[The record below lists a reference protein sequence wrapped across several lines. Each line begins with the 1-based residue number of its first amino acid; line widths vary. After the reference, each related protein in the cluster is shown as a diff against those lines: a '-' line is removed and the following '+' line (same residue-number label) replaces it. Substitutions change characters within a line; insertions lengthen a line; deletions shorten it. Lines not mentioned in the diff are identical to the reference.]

1 MSSITKLKTAQ
12 TVRNFEPSVALNL
25 VQAFH
30 RQLDLT
36 PLLELLFGQTQAV
49 VQAVGMHYRNP
60 DMGIDLF
67 FADKGPHT
75 ASYNLTYQEENLG
88 ELTCHFR
95 QRVTEESLETA
106 EDLIALA
113 MSPIKNAL
121 RYQLALHSS
130 AQPQKISEDAALTP
144 GNDDALLLV
153 KIDGFDVIRNRDGDE
168 WAQTLLQSVQNQI
181 SDGLRDADAVF
192 QIDGE
197 TLAVVLPQTSCAK
210 AEDVAA
216 KLRILI
222 ASLHLKDGTV
232 TQQLTA
238 CMGIAGTR
246 DATDAATVLDAAR
259 QALAAA
265 HAEGPNTV
273 FSPRSRPPS

>member
-30 RQLDLT
+30 RQLDLM

-60 DMGIDLF
+60 DRGIDLF
-67 FADKGPHT
+67 FADRGPHT
-75 ASYNLTYQEENLG
+75 ASYNLTNQEESLG

-168 WAQTLLQSVQNQI
+168 WAQTLPQSIQNQI

-197 TLAVVLPQTSCAK
+197 TLAVVLTSCAK
-210 AEDVAA
+210 TEDVAA

-246 DATDAATVLDAAR
+246 DATDAAFVLDAAR
-259 QALAAA
+259 RALTAA